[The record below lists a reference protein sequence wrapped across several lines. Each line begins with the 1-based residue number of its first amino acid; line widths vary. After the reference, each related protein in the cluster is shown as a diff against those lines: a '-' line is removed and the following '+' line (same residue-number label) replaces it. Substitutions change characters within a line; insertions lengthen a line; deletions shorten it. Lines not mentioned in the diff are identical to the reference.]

1 MSHKKPR
8 SVEEQIGILKQRG
21 MTFSNEGSTHIL
33 LKNVSYYRLKSYWW
47 DMQQDKTEHI
57 FYKGSCFED
66 VMARYLFDKELR
78 LVLFD
83 AIETIEIAL
92 RTKMIY
98 YLSLSFGGLFYTDR
112 SIFVDEDRHK
122 KHLGELM
129 KEFMRSCEIFAKDYK
144 KKYGIWEK
152 GEIVGLVQQPEAWI
166 IFETATFGTLSK
178 MYKNLQHQLPE
189 KAKIAKDFNLNK
201 HNELAS
207 WLEAISYLRN
217 IVAHHSRIWSRN
229 MVKRPMEIKKP
240 IGKWLKGQLTEDAK
254 KKPYLIITAMLYL
267 CNAIGMG
274 EKYKEKIVTLIKNN
288 PQISIYKIG
297 FPMDWFDED
306 IWK

>member
-21 MTFSNEGSTHIL
+21 MTFRNEGSAHIL

-112 SIFVDEDRHK
+112 SIFVDEDRHSSR
-122 KHLGELM
+122 KHGLYSKRQHSEHFQRCI
-129 KEFMRSCEIFAKDYK
+129 KIFNTNC
-144 KKYGIWEK
+144 
-152 GEIVGLVQQPEAWI
+152 Q
-166 IFETATFGTLSK
+166 
-178 MYKNLQHQLPE
+178 
-189 KAKIAKDFNLNK
+189 
-201 HNELAS
+201 
-207 WLEAISYLRN
+207 
-217 IVAHHSRIWSRN
+217 
-229 MVKRPMEIKKP
+229 KRQK
-240 IGKWLKGQLTEDAK
+240 
-254 KKPYLIITAMLYL
+254 
-267 CNAIGMG
+267 
-274 EKYKEKIVTLIKNN
+274 
-288 PQISIYKIG
+288 
-297 FPMDWFDED
+297 
-306 IWK
+306 